1 MLAVVSINPSNASSL
16 SNGLWS
22 WFMVHVLQYVRCMYV
37 FVLLVLVLNE
47 SDMNG
52 GCLHPIVV
60 YGCVT
65 VMCSVQSLNKYYLWN
80 MYLCSACVWNLCG
93 LT

>member
-65 VMCSVQSLNKYYLWN
+65 VMCSVQSLSINIIYGTCISVLHV
-80 MYLCSACVWNLCG
+80 CGTCVA
-93 LT
+93 